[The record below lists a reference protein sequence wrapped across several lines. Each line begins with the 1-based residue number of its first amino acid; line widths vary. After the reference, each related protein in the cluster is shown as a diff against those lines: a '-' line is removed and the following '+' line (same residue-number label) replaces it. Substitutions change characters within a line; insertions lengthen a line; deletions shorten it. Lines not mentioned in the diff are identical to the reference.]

1 MSDPG
6 PAYVLGS
13 DPHELERLDQ
23 QAAAIAPA
31 TSLLLRAAG
40 IGPGMRVLDL
50 GTGPGHV
57 ALMLAEM
64 VGPSGAVVGIDQ
76 AAAALE
82 VARRRAHEEG
92 PGNVRFVQADVTTW
106 RDDEP
111 FDAVVER
118 LLLFHAADPVAVV
131 RHHAAGLRPDGLVAC
146 IDFDIGGARTFPPG
160 PLVTRVAGWLEAAF
174 RHGGADPTIGARLE
188 LILKAAGLRDVGG
201 FGVVGHLAPD
211 DPTGPRLIAG
221 VARSLFPVM
230 TAAGIAT
237 ADEIGLDTLEGR
249 IAEEMRSTD
258 AVFMPPTVVGAW
270 GRRSPELP
278 GGGPLI

>member
-1 MSDPG
+1 MSDAG

-13 DPHELERLDQ
+13 DRHELERLNQ
-23 QAAAIAPA
+23 QAAAIGPA
-31 TSLLLRAAG
+31 TRLLLRAAG
-40 IGPGMRVLDL
+40 IEPGMRVLDL

-64 VGPSGAVVGIDQ
+64 VGPSGAVVGVDQ
-76 AAAALE
+76 AAAALT
-82 VARRRAHEEG
+82 VARRRAQELG
-92 PGNVRFVQADVTTW
+92 LGNVRFVQADATTW

-118 LLLFHAADPVAVV
+118 LLLFHTPDPVAVV

-146 IDFDIGGARTFPPG
+146 IDFDVGGARTFPAG
-160 PLVTRVAGWLEAAF
+160 PLVTQVAGWLEAGF
-174 RHGGADPTIGARLE
+174 RHGGADPTVGARLG

-201 FGVVGHLAPD
+201 FGVVAYLAPD
-211 DPTGPRLIAG
+211 DPSGPRFIAG
-221 VARSLFPVM
+221 VTRSLLPVI

-237 ADEIGLDTLEGR
+237 AEEIGLDTLEGR
-249 IAEEMRSTD
+249 IGEEMRSTD

-270 GRRSPELP
+270 GRP
-278 GGGPLI
+278 GPS